1 MIIELNDNLL
11 TGNKTIDA
19 QHRELIERIAALVN
33 ACEEGDGKM
42 KGLPCGVHGVSFCR
56 GGKTPAGGI
65 LSGICGAQGET

>member
-42 KGLPCGVHGVSFCR
+42 KAIKMLDYLAEQFEQY
-56 GGKTPAGGI
+56 KEEY
-65 LSGICGAQGET
+65 L